1 MFYNMRGH
9 SLKLNYY
16 KLASPSLHGGT
27 YSLVENRY
35 GNNNATDASFM
46 QVLVFDECLLILIAE
61 HVRLLD
67 ETAYLLSMLRVHVNQ
82 DFALY
87 VFKPPYQL

>member
-16 KLASPSLHGGT
+16 KIASPSLHGGT
-27 YSLVENRY
+27 YGLVENRY
-35 GNNNATDASFM
+35 GNNNATDARFM

-61 HVRLLD
+61 HVGLLD
-67 ETAYLLSMLRVHVNQ
+67 ETTYLLSML
-82 DFALY
+82 
-87 VFKPPYQL
+87 